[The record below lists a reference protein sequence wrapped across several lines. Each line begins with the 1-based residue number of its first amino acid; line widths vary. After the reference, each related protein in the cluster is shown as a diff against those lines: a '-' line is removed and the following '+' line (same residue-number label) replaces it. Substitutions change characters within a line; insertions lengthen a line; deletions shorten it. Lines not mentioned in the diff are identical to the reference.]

1 MEAAEIAD
9 QGQGMTDG
17 SQAQGRVRK
26 PALAFIFVTALM
38 DVLSLGIIIPVLP
51 NLLKEFTGGD
61 TASAALWVGV
71 FGSTWALMQ
80 FFFSPILGM
89 ISDRYGRRPVILISV
104 FGLGVDYLFMAMAPT
119 LAWLFMG
126 RIIHGITAASFATAG
141 AYIADVSPPERRARN
156 FGLIGAAWSVGFVL
170 GPVVG
175 GTLGDIDIRLPFY
188 AAACLA
194 LANWLYGFFVLPE
207 SLPPEKRE
215 KRFVWKKANPVGSLT
230 LLRSHPDLLGLA
242 SLWFLYHL
250 AHYVLPAVFI
260 LYTGHR
266 YGWSMTEMG
275 AMLMVTGLLG
285 VIVQAG
291 LVGPIVKRIGERG
304 ALLLGLAAGAT
315 GFTVYG
321 LAPTQEI
328 YWIGMPIFALFGLV
342 QASIQGLM
350 TRRVQPHEQGQLQ
363 GANSSIAGLTG
374 LIGPGLY
381 TFIFAWSLRNE
392 ATQHMPGLAILV
404 AAGLLT
410 LGFFL
415 ALRFAKPVPAAEP
428 QPV

>member
-1 MEAAEIAD
+1 MSDDSQEAPR
-9 QGQGMTDG
+9 GG
-17 SQAQGRVRK
+17 RK

-51 NLLKEFTGGD
+51 NLLKDFMSGD
-61 TASAALWVGV
+61 TAAAALWVGI

-104 FGLGVDYLFMAMAPT
+104 FGLGVDYLFMALAPT
-119 LAWLFMG
+119 LAWLFLG
-126 RIIHGITAASFATAG
+126 RIIHGVTAASFATAG

-175 GTLGDIDIRLPFY
+175 GTLGDIDLRLPFY
-188 AAACLA
+188 VAACLA

-215 KRFVWKKANPVGSLT
+215 PRFVWKKANPLGSLT
-230 LLRSHPDLLGLA
+230 LLRSHKDLLGLA
-242 SLWFLYHL
+242 TLWFLYHL
-250 AHYVLPAVFI
+250 SHYVLPAVFI

-266 YGWSMTEMG
+266 YGWTMTEMG
-275 AMLMVTGLLG
+275 LMLMITGILG
-285 VIVQAG
+285 VIVQAV

-304 ALLLGLAAGAT
+304 ALLLGMASGAV
-315 GFTVYG
+315 GFAIYG
-321 LAPTQEI
+321 LAPTEEI
-328 YWIGMPIFALFGLV
+328 YWIGMPIFALMGLV

-350 TRRVQPHEQGQLQ
+350 TRRVSHHEQGQLQ
-363 GANSSIAGLTG
+363 GANASIAGITG

-381 TFIFAWSLRNE
+381 TAVFAWSLRNE
-392 ATQHMPGLAILV
+392 ATQHMPGLAILL
-404 AAGLLT
+404 AAGLMG
-410 LGFFL
+410 LGFIL
-415 ALRFAKPVPAAEP
+415 SLRFARPAPAPEP
-428 QPV
+428 QAA

>member
-1 MEAAEIAD
+1 
-9 QGQGMTDG
+9 MTDD
-17 SQAQGRVRK
+17 SQAHKGGRK

-51 NLLKEFTGGD
+51 NLLKEFAGGD
-61 TASAALWVGV
+61 TAAAAIWVGV

-104 FGLGVDYLFMAMAPT
+104 FGLGIDYLFMALAPT

-126 RIIHGITAASFATAG
+126 RIVHGVTAASFATAG

-188 AAACLA
+188 VAAGLA

-215 KRFVWKKANPVGSLT
+215 ARFVWKKANPVGSLK

-242 SLWFLYHL
+242 TLWFLYHL

-275 AMLMVTGLLG
+275 AMLMITGVLG
-285 VIVQAG
+285 VIVQG
-291 LVGPIVKRIGERG
+291 LLVGPIVKRVGERG
-304 ALLLGLAAGAT
+304 ALLIGMAAGAA
-315 GFTVYG
+315 GFTIYG
-321 LAPTQEI
+321 LAPTEEI
-328 YWIGMPIFALFGLV
+328 YWIGMPIFALMGLV

-350 TRRVQPHEQGQLQ
+350 TRRVAAHEQGQLQ
-363 GANSSIAGLTG
+363 GANSSIAGITG

-381 TFIFAWSLRNE
+381 TFVFAWSLRNE

-404 AAGLLT
+404 AGGLMA

-415 ALRFAKPVPAAEP
+415 SLRVAKTEPAP
-428 QPV
+428 QAQPA